1 MSTGKVLQFPMRNPE
16 LFSPEINNELLSTGK
31 FRQVLSAAIRAL
43 PYISQPHLR
52 NELKRAL
59 CDLLLPKQGVA

>member
-1 MSTGKVLQFPMRNPE
+1 MSTGKVLQFPIRNPE
-16 LFSPEINNELLSTGK
+16 LFSSEINNQVLSTSQ
-31 FRQVLSAAIRAL
+31 FSHILSAAIRAL
-43 PYISQPHLR
+43 PHVSHLQVR

>member
-1 MSTGKVLQFPMRNPE
+1 MSTGKVLQFPIRNPE
-16 LFSPEINNELLSTGK
+16 LFSSEINNQVLSTDQ
-31 FRQVLSAAIRAL
+31 FSHILSAAIRAL
-43 PYISQPHLR
+43 PHVSHLQVW